1 MQVIFS
7 PFGKVICEPMQL
19 SSLRRCYQAWP
30 GIALARTPALLA
42 VSGDEVQL
50 AANASKKVA
59 SEQWQR
65 NFFKRT
71 KRVAHTNTHKRARKN
86 NKH

>member
-1 MQVIFS
+1 M
-7 PFGKVICEPMQL
+7 
-19 SSLRRCYQAWP
+19 RRCYQAWP

-42 VSGDEVQL
+42 VSGDAVQL

-71 KRVAHTNTHKRARKN
+71 KRVAHTNTHKRARVTCEARLSEAAS
-86 NKH
+86 HIVLT

>member
-1 MQVIFS
+1 
-7 PFGKVICEPMQL
+7 MQL
-19 SSLRRCYQAWP
+19 H
-30 GIALARTPALLA
+30 
-42 VSGDEVQL
+42 GDAAQL

-65 NFFKRT
+65 NFFKLT